1 MHRFANPARFV
12 RLARPLTA
20 WFGWIGV
27 GLVALALTGGLM
39 LTPPDYLQ
47 GDTVRI
53 MYIHIPSAWLGMA
66 GWGGIAAASFAQLVW
81 RHPLAHVAARGCAL
95 PGAVYA
101 AVCLITGSI
110 WGRPTWGTWWEWDGR
125 LTSMLILFFLYL
137 AYLALAQAAG
147 REEGG
152 QRIAAASFAQLV
164 WRHPLAH
171 VAARACAV
179 PGAVYAAI
187 CLITGSIWGRPTWGT
202 WWEWDGRLTSMLVL
216 FFLYLAYIA
225 LAQAAGREEG
235 GQRIAAIFGL
245 AGAINLPIIHFS
257 VLWWRTLHQGESI
270 GLTGSTIDDRILW
283 PIPISV
289 MGFSLIFLSVVLMRM
304 RTLLADAKV
313 EARLR
318 RMTNI

>member
-20 WFGWIGV
+20 WSGWIGV
-27 GLVALALTGGLM
+27 VLVTIALVGGLM

-66 GWGGIAAASFAQLVW
+66 GWGG
-81 RHPLAHVAARGCAL
+81 
-95 PGAVYA
+95 
-101 AVCLITGSI
+101 
-110 WGRPTWGTWWEWDGR
+110 
-125 LTSMLILFFLYL
+125 
-137 AYLALAQAAG
+137 
-147 REEGG
+147 
-152 QRIAAASFAQLV
+152 IAAASFAQLV

-202 WWEWDGRLTSMLVL
+202 WWEWDGRLTSMLIL

-225 LAQAAGREEG
+225 FAQAAGREEG

-245 AGAINLPIIHFS
+245 VGAINLPIIHFS

-270 GLTGSTIDDRILW
+270 GLTGSTIDTRILW

-304 RTLLADAKV
+304 RVLLAEAKV

-318 RMTNI
+318 RMASA

>member
-20 WFGWIGV
+20 WFGWSGLL
-27 GLVALALTGGLM
+27 LVAIALTGGLM

-53 MYIHIPSAWLGMA
+53 IYIHVPSAWLGMA
-66 GWGGIAAASFAQLVW
+66 GWGGIAMASFVQLVW
-81 RHPLAHVAARGCAL
+81 RHPLAHIAARATGA

-101 AVCLITGSI
+101 AICLITGSI

-137 AYLALAQAAG
+137 AY
-147 REEGG
+147 
-152 QRIAAASFAQLV
+152 
-164 WRHPLAH
+164 
-171 VAARACAV
+171 
-179 PGAVYAAI
+179 
-187 CLITGSIWGRPTWGT
+187 
-202 WWEWDGRLTSMLVL
+202 
-216 FFLYLAYIA
+216 IA

-245 AGAINLPIIHFS
+245 VGAVNLPIIHFS

-270 GLTGSTIDDRILW
+270 GLTGSTIDNRILW
-283 PIPISV
+283 PIPIAV
-289 MGFSLIFLSVVLMRM
+289 VGFSLIFASVVLMRM
-304 RTLLADAKV
+304 RALLADAKV
-313 EARLR
+313 EARLKR
-318 RMTNI
+318 LSSI

>member
-20 WFGWIGV
+20 WFGWSGIVLLAIALAG
-27 GLVALALTGGLM
+27 GLVF
-39 LTPPDYLQ
+39 TPPDYLQ

-81 RHPLAHVAARGCAL
+81 RHPLAHVAARACAV
-95 PGAVYA
+95 PGSVYA

-137 AYLALAQAAG
+137 AY
-147 REEGG
+147 
-152 QRIAAASFAQLV
+152 
-164 WRHPLAH
+164 
-171 VAARACAV
+171 
-179 PGAVYAAI
+179 
-187 CLITGSIWGRPTWGT
+187 
-202 WWEWDGRLTSMLVL
+202 
-216 FFLYLAYIA
+216 IA

-235 GQRIAAIFGL
+235 GQKIAAIFGL
-245 AGAINLPIIHFS
+245 VGAINLPIIHFS

-270 GLTGSTIDDRILW
+270 GLTGSTIDTRILW

-289 MGFSLIFLSVVLMRM
+289 AGFSLIFLCVVLMRM
-304 RTLLADAKV
+304 RILLADAKV

-318 RMTNI
+318 RMASS